1 MSQYAVGITTD
12 INYYK
17 HAKVLIK
24 SILCHNSNID
34 ISYKCVGFT
43 PDIEF
48 HKSVKTYIDM
58 TPLSKK
64 KTFLM
69 KGVDIMHPRMSS
81 LRNRMCSEQMVYTV
95 HDKYWHLLYLLQQG
109 YEKII
114 ITDADCIVR
123 GDLTEIFENL
133 DGNDLSMQFHR
144 GSTPYIGNKV
154 VLSEGFIVC
163 RNNKTVE
170 LFFKRVTEELVK
182 AKKENR
188 YDIDTDTEVIVLLHE
203 QGIIKVKDLPIKYK
217 DSKNLYNTSI
227 VWSGQGATKSAPLY
241 INEALKYEN

>member
-17 HAKVLIK
+17 HAKVLIE
-24 SILCHNSNID
+24 SILRHNSDID
-34 ISYKCVGFT
+34 ISYKCIGFT

-48 HKSVKTYIDM
+48 HKSIKTYIDM
-58 TPLSKK
+58 TPLSRK

-69 KGVDIMHPRMSS
+69 KGVDVLHPRMSS
-81 LRNRMCSEQMVYTV
+81 LRNRMCSEQMLYTV

-109 YEKII
+109 YKKII

-123 GDLTEIFENL
+123 GNITEIFESL
-133 DGNDLSMQFHR
+133 GDSDISMQFHR

-163 RNNKTVE
+163 QNNKNVE
-170 LFFKRVTEELVK
+170 AFFKRVTEAIIK
-182 AKKENR
+182 AKKDSV
-188 YDIDTDTEVIVLLHE
+188 YDIDTDTEVIVRLHE
-203 QGIIKVKDLPIKYK
+203 QRIIKVRELPIKYK
-217 DSKNLYNTSI
+217 DSKDLSSTSI
-227 VWSGQGATKSAPLY
+227 IWSGQGATKSFSRY
-241 INEALKYEN
+241 IDEAVKYED